1 MASFTITKRKNKTS
15 TSWQYDVK
23 HPSFKSGKKRKSGF
37 KTKAEASNA
46 AQQLIRDLEDGNN
59 IEDNK
64 KFKEYYSDWIN
75 IKNKKQLSSKQF
87 YWYERSIK
95 LFSEFFG
102 ENMLVKNITRSEYQ
116 RFLNKYAQGHT
127 DETVRKVHGCLA
139 RCIKDAL
146 YDGYLK
152 KDPTYDVNIKGTE
165 KSKDEK
171 FKYITIKDY
180 LNLLEYFKK
189 RDEESYIFL
198 YILGITGARY
208 SDVINM
214 TYKDLNKANG
224 IVHLPGTKTKN
235 SKRDVEVN
243 PRDIM
248 RINSK
253 LARLPRRINRKLFSV
268 SHTSVSKSF
277 KKAKEVI
284 GLNNDNITPYS
295 LRHTHTS
302 YLLSKGIPIE
312 YISKRLGH
320 STISQ
325 TLNTY
330 SHLLEEHKKEQGQ
343 RVRELFS

>member
-1 MASFTITKRKNKTS
+1 MATFTVTKRKNKKS
-15 TSWQYDVK
+15 SSWQYDVK
-23 HPSFKSGKKRKSGF
+23 HPSLKSGKKRKSGF
-37 KTKAEASNA
+37 KTKAEATNA

-64 KFKEYYSDWIN
+64 KFIDYYDDWIK

-95 LFSEFFG
+95 LFSEYFG

-116 RFLNKYAQGHT
+116 KFLNQYAQGHT

-139 RCIKDAL
+139 RCIRDAL

-152 KDPTYDVNIKGTE
+152 KDPTYNVNIKGTE
-165 KSKDEK
+165 KAKDEK

-180 LNLLEYFKK
+180 LNLLDYFKK
-189 RDEESYIFL
+189 RDEESYVLL
-198 YILGITGARY
+198 YLLGITGARY

-214 TYKDLNKANG
+214 TYKDLNKTNG
-224 IVHLPGTKTKN
+224 IIHLPGTKTKN

-243 PRDIM
+243 SKDIM
-248 RINSK
+248 HINSK
-253 LARLPRRINRKLFSV
+253 LAKMPRRIDGKLFSV
-268 SHTSVSKSF
+268 SHTSVSKAF
-277 KKAKEVI
+277 RKAKEVI
-284 GLNNDNITPYS
+284 GLNDNNITPYS

-320 STISQ
+320 ATISQ
-325 TLNTY
+325 TLDTY

-343 RVRELFS
+343 RVREIFS